1 MRGINFI
8 FLCLA
13 LILTTL
19 PAKSNSIGDVTISQ
33 GNSVIDR
40 KDGEKGVKVEED
52 LDVFSFDTVK
62 TGKGKVAIEFLDDT
76 RVDITEHSKLI
87 IDDFV
92 YDPNQKTGKLSLKAS
107 LGTIKYASGQIAK
120 NSAQNISIKTPTATV
135 SVRGTDFTMTI
146 DEIGSST
153 IILLPSCDSTGAC
166 LVGEIAVDSAAGQ
179 VILNQAFQVTVVS
192 TIQSS
197 PMKPVILDLDEKMIN
212 NLLIVAKPKKIEQ
225 QQEKEERLKQV
236 ANALD
241 LDFLKF
247 DDLDVDLLDLDTKDE
262 FASRLD
268 IDFLEQNFL
277 LDVLAELNKQLALK
291 MQNEFDKKKTK
302 KTGQDEFGIILI
314 DEEPNW
320 IWIREDEAGNN
331 ITLKLDQE
339 QGYNINV
346 VQQGFEIIDYE
357 LGEGD
362 NEIYI
367 IQNQKY
373 NIFIIICIYSSC

>member
-1 MRGINFI
+1 
-8 FLCLA
+8 
-13 LILTTL
+13 
-19 PAKSNSIGDVTISQ
+19 
-33 GNSVIDR
+33 
-40 KDGEKGVKVEED
+40 
-52 LDVFSFDTVK
+52 
-62 TGKGKVAIEFLDDT
+62 
-76 RVDITEHSKLI
+76 
-87 IDDFV
+87 
-92 YDPNQKTGKLSLKAS
+92 
-107 LGTIKYASGQIAK
+107 
-120 NSAQNISIKTPTATV
+120 
-135 SVRGTDFTMTI
+135 MTI

-153 IILLPSCDSTGAC
+153 IILLPSCDSTGTC

-179 VILNQAFQVTVVS
+179 VILNQACQVTVVS
-192 TIQSS
+192 TVQSS

-291 MQNEFDKKKTK
+291 MRNEFDKKKTK

-346 VQQGFEIIDYE
+346 IQQGFEIIDYE

-367 IQNQKY
+367 IQNQ
-373 NIFIIICIYSSC
+373 

>member
-1 MRGINFI
+1 MQVINFI
-8 FLCLA
+8 ILCLA
-13 LILTTL
+13 LTLTTL
-19 PAKSNSIGDVTISQ
+19 PAKSNTSIGDVTISQ
-33 GNSVIDR
+33 GNSIIDR
-40 KDGEKGVKVEED
+40 KDGEQGVKVKED
-52 LDVFSFDTVK
+52 LDVFSYDTVK
-62 TGKGKVAIEFLDDT
+62 TGNGKVAIEFLDAT

-92 YDPNQKTGKLSLKAS
+92 YDPNTKTGKLSLKAS

-153 IILLPSCDSTGAC
+153 IILLPSCDSTGTC
-166 LVGEIAVDSAAGQ
+166 LVGEISVESAAGQ
-179 VILNQAFQVTVVS
+179 VILNQAFQATVIS
-192 TIQSS
+192 TVQSS
-197 PMKPVILDLDEKMIN
+197 PMKPVILDLDEQMIN
-212 NLLIVAKPKKIEQ
+212 NLLIVAKPPAIADQ
-225 QQEKEERLKQV
+225 QAYEEKVKAV
-236 ANALD
+236 GNALD

-247 DDLDVDLLDLDTKDE
+247 DDLDVDLLDLDTEDE

-291 MQNEFDKKKTK
+291 MRSEFDKKKTK
-302 KTGQDEFGIILI
+302 KAGQDEFGIILL
-314 DEEPNW
+314 DEEPQW
-320 IWIREDEAGNN
+320 VWIREDEAGNR
-331 ITLKLDQE
+331 ITLRLDQE
-339 QGYNINV
+339 QGYTINV
-346 VQQGFEIIDYE
+346 TQQGFEIIDYE

-367 IQNQKY
+367 IQNQ
-373 NIFIIICIYSSC
+373 